1 MIRTY
6 LIIAAL
12 LCIFAVG
19 LSAQTIKVV
28 DKTHLKP
35 IENVL
40 ISSDNFSKLT
50 DRKGEA
56 NLKGFSQN
64 DTLVFQHPFFKR
76 KIKSY
81 DDLKS
86 SDFKVVLDESVVNLE
101 EVTVSANKRE
111 QKLKEVPRNIA
122 VIGAREISFDNPQT
136 SADLLSATDEVY
148 VQKSQLGGGSPMLR
162 GFATSSVLLV
172 VDGVRMNNAIFRSG
186 NLQNVISLDANSI
199 RKAEVIFGP
208 GSVIYG
214 SDAIGG
220 VMDFH
225 TLSPTLSQNG
235 ETNFHSYAATRYSSA
250 NNEQMGHIDLN
261 IGMENWG
268 FLTTFTYS
276 DYGNLEMGSHDN
288 PGYQREYYADR
299 RNGRDV
305 MVENDEPDVQKFS
318 KYDQIN
324 FMQKVQ
330 YAPNSR
336 FDLNYAFHYS
346 KTSEVP
352 RYDRLIQYSGDSLK
366 YSEWYYGPQKWLMN
380 SLTLNYSEPNLFF
393 DRFKAILAYQNYQ
406 ESRHDRDFGETSIRE
421 RYEEVDAYSFN
432 LDLDKTLTNNS
443 SLFYGFEA
451 VYNKVHSNARQRN
464 IVTGSKVDAPS
475 RYPDNSD
482 YSSFALY
489 GNYKNNLTNKVTF
502 QAGMRY
508 SHIFIHAPFDTTFY
522 KFPFTEIDIN
532 TGAINGSLGLV
543 YRPKESW
550 QFNMNASTGFR
561 APNIDDVGKV
571 FDSEPGKVIVPNSNL
586 EPEYAYNFDLGLI
599 KTFNQKAQL
608 ELTGFYTYL
617 DNAMVRRNFTFNGRD
632 SIVYDGRL
640 SQVQA
645 LVNETYAFVYGFQ
658 FSFDAD
664 ITSNFMFQT
673 DLSYQTGEDEE
684 GNAIRHAAPL
694 FGSTHLIYQARKF
707 KADLYADYNGEI
719 SYENL
724 ALSERSKTH
733 MYASNKNGNPYSPAW
748 WTLNIKGSYQIT
760 EYIQINVGVE
770 NILDKRYRPYSSG
783 IAAPGRNFIIGLKGG
798 I

>member
-1 MIRTY
+1 
-6 LIIAAL
+6 
-12 LCIFAVG
+12 
-19 LSAQTIKVV
+19 
-28 DKTHLKP
+28 
-35 IENVL
+35 
-40 ISSDNFSKLT
+40 
-50 DRKGEA
+50 
-56 NLKGFSQN
+56 
-64 DTLVFQHPFFKR
+64 
-76 KIKSY
+76 
-81 DDLKS
+81 
-86 SDFKVVLDESVVNLE
+86 
-101 EVTVSANKRE
+101 
-111 QKLKEVPRNIA
+111 
-122 VIGAREISFDNPQT
+122 
-136 SADLLSATDEVY
+136 
-148 VQKSQLGGGSPMLR
+148 
-162 GFATSSVLLV
+162 
-172 VDGVRMNNAIFRSG
+172 
-186 NLQNVISLDANSI
+186 
-199 RKAEVIFGP
+199 
-208 GSVIYG
+208 
-214 SDAIGG
+214 
-220 VMDFH
+220 
-225 TLSPTLSQNG
+225 
-235 ETNFHSYAATRYSSA
+235 
-250 NNEQMGHIDLN
+250 
-261 IGMENWG
+261 
-268 FLTTFTYS
+268 
-276 DYGNLEMGSHDN
+276 
-288 PGYQREYYADR
+288 
-299 RNGRDV
+299 
-305 MVENDEPDVQKFS
+305 
-318 KYDQIN
+318 
-324 FMQKVQ
+324 
-330 YAPNSR
+330 
-336 FDLNYAFHYS
+336 
-346 KTSEVP
+346 
-352 RYDRLIQYSGDSLK
+352 
-366 YSEWYYGPQKWLMN
+366 MN

-508 SHIFIHAPFDTTFY
+508 SHILIHAPFDTTFY

-550 QFNMNASTGFR
+550 QFNINASTGFR